1 MDFWTIFW
9 VIVTGAVVVRSMP
22 QAYRLYRAPR
32 EVQTSVISMDA
43 QQARR
48 AALAALIFAPI
59 IWIAILLSSF
69 GLIGRSQF

>member
-1 MDFWTIFW
+1 MFWTIFW
-9 VIVTGAVVVRSMP
+9 VIVTGAVLVRGMP
-22 QAYRLYRAPR
+22 EVYALYRHPR
-32 EVQTSVISMDA
+32 EVRTGVISMDA

-59 IWIAILLSSF
+59 IWLVILFSSF